1 MFSRRVIL
9 SLTTAAVTIVAG
21 LAMTGSP
28 GAVPES
34 QSTVVKATLRNG
46 LRVVIVRNTLAPVIS
61 TDLTYLV
68 GSRDDPASVPGMA
81 HAQEHMMFRG
91 TKNLST
97 SELGTVATALGGDF
111 NAETSPTLTQFEFT
125 VPASNVDAVLR
136 IESDRMRDILD
147 AQSEWQN
154 ERGAIEQEVQSDLSS
169 PGNDYY
175 SDAQKIAFAG
185 TSYAHNG
192 VGTRAAF
199 DRLTGPELKAFYRRW
214 YAPNNAVFVI
224 AGDVDPAALLAQ
236 IRSRFESIP
245 ARVVPAHADAPL
257 RPLHRVVL
265 QRPTTLVYPLASV
278 GFRMPGIRSPDFVAS
293 YLLQQV
299 LQSPRGA
306 LRALV
311 DSGEALD
318 GEWISMP
325 YVPQAQLAFATAAL
339 GPGGDPAAMARRLEA
354 IATDYARHGVPRE
367 LFETTKRQ
375 TIASQELSR
384 NSISSLA
391 SDWATT
397 IADDGEPSIEREQQL
412 IANVSLEDVNR
423 VAKRYLDVRGAIIG
437 ALTPSA
443 NASQS
448 APPAPPPQGPEKPLG
463 AQPPVTHLPDWAA
476 DLVRN
481 IAVPPSSLAPKQM
494 KLANGIT
501 LIVQTESISDSVFL
515 LGNVRTN
522 PALQEPSGKEGV
534 SAVLAAMYDYGS
546 ATRDR
551 TAYQRAQDDLDTQI
565 SAGSDF
571 GLQTTSQS
579 ARSAI
584 ALLADSELRPRFDM
598 ATFEAA
604 RRRTIE
610 QLGTSLNST
619 GTIASRRSASK
630 LLPAGDPAL
639 RQPTIESLQALTLD
653 DVTAYYAQTMRPD
666 LTTISVV
673 GNISAEA
680 AQSAVESAF
689 GAWQAT
695 GNVPELDLAA
705 VPLNAPADVSVA
717 IPSGGQDDVTFEQIV
732 TLDRSSADYY
742 PLQLGNAMLGGG
754 SLGPEQSRLFRDLRQ
769 EAGLVYSI
777 NSELSV
783 DKTRSQFSIHYACL
797 PQNRERIGTLI
808 DAEIAK
814 LKTEPAG
821 DFELSLAKASIVR
834 RTLIGDSSENSI
846 ASSLLDDASNGYPL
860 DQDRLDARHIIDTG
874 AASVQSAFSTY
885 IHPENFVRV
894 VVGPV

>member
-1 MFSRRVIL
+1 MFYRRMLGTAAIAVVIACAGA
-9 SLTTAAVTIVAG
+9 TTASAV
-21 LAMTGSP
+21 SP
-28 GAVPES
+28 S
-34 QSTVVKATLRNG
+34 QSTVLKATLRNG

-68 GSRDDPASVPGMA
+68 GSRDDPTGVPGMA

-111 NAETSPTLTQFEFT
+111 NAETSPTLTQYEFT

-185 TSYAHNG
+185 TPYAHPG

-199 DRLTGPELKAFYRRW
+199 DRLTGPELKAFYRKW

-224 AGDVDPAALLAQ
+224 AGDVDPPSLLAQ
-236 IRSRFESIP
+236 IKSRFESIP
-245 ARVVPAHADAPL
+245 ARVVPAHQSVPLAPL
-257 RPLHRVVL
+257 RRTVL

-278 GFRMPGIRSPDFVAS
+278 GFRMPGVRSPDFVAS

-318 GEWISMP
+318 GQWISMP
-325 YVPQAQLAFATAAL
+325 YVPEAQLAFATAAL
-339 GPGGDPAAMARRLEA
+339 GPGGDPAAMARRLES
-354 IATDYARHGVPRE
+354 IATQYARHGVPRE

-375 TIASQELSR
+375 TIAGQELSR
-384 NSISSLA
+384 NSIASLA

-397 IADDGEPSIEREQQL
+397 IADDGEPSIEREQEL
-412 IANVSLEDVNR
+412 IANVSLADVNR
-423 VAKRYLDVRGAIIG
+423 VAKRYLDVRSAIVG

-463 AQPPVTHLPDWAA
+463 SQPPVTHLPDWAA
-476 DLVRN
+476 DLVSN
-481 IAVPPSSLAPKQM
+481 IVVPPSSLAPKQM
-494 KLANGIT
+494 KLSNGMT
-501 LIVQTESISDSVFL
+501 LIVQPEAISDSVFL
-515 LGNVRTN
+515 FGSVHTSA
-522 PALQEPSGKEGV
+522 ALQEPAGKEGV
-534 SAVLAAMYDYGS
+534 SAVLAAIYDYGTQ
-546 ATRDR
+546 TRDR
-551 TAYQRAQDDLDTQI
+551 TSFQRAQDDLDTQI
-565 SAGSDF
+565 SSGSDF
-571 GLQTTSQS
+571 GLQTTSKS
-579 ARSAI
+579 AARAI
-584 ALLADSELRPRFDM
+584 ALLAESELKPRLDK
-598 ATFEAA
+598 ATFEQA
-604 RRRTIE
+604 RERTIA

-619 GTIASRRSASK
+619 GTVASRRAASK

-639 RQPTIESLQALTLD
+639 RQPTIEGLQALTLD

-666 LTTISVV
+666 LATIAVV
-673 GNISAEA
+673 GNITPEA
-680 AQSAVESAF
+680 ARAAVERAF
-689 GAWQAT
+689 SGWHAT
-695 GNVPELDLAA
+695 GAPPVLELPAI
-705 VPLNAPADVSVA
+705 PLNLPADVSVE
-717 IPSGGQDDVTFEQIV
+717 IPSGTQDDVTFRQIV
-732 TLDRSSADYY
+732 ALDRSSPDYY

-777 NSELSV
+777 ASELSV
-783 DKTRSQFSIHYACL
+783 DKTRSQISIHFACL
-797 PQNRERIGTLI
+797 PGNRARIGSLI
-808 DAEIAK
+808 DDEIAK
-814 LKTEPAG
+814 FKTEPAG

-834 RTLIGDSSENSI
+834 RTLIADSSESSI
-846 ASSLLDDASNGYPL
+846 GSSLLGDASGGYPL
-860 DQDRLDARHIIDTG
+860 DQNRIDARQIIATD
-874 AASVQSAFSTY
+874 ASSVRKAFSTY
-885 IHPENFVRV
+885 VHPENFVRV
-894 VVGPV
+894 VVGPK

>member
-1 MFSRRVIL
+1 MFYRRML
-9 SLTTAAVTIVAG
+9 GTAAVAVVIACAG
-21 LAMTGSP
+21 AMPVSAVSTSP
-28 GAVPES
+28 
-34 QSTVVKATLRNG
+34 STVLKATLRNG

-68 GSRDDPASVPGMA
+68 GSRDDPAGVPGMA

-111 NAETSPTLTQFEFT
+111 NAETSPTLTQYEFT

-154 ERGAIEQEVQSDLSS
+154 ERGAIEQEVQGDLSS

-175 SDAQKIAFAG
+175 TDAQKIAFAG
-185 TSYAHNG
+185 TSYAHPG

-199 DRLTGPELKAFYRRW
+199 DRLTGPQLKAFYRKW

-224 AGDVDPAALLAQ
+224 AGDVDPPALLAQ
-236 IRSRFESIP
+236 IKSRFESIP
-245 ARVVPAHADAPL
+245 PRAVPAHASAPLAPL
-257 RPLHRVVL
+257 RRTVL

-306 LRALV
+306 LRGLV

-325 YVPQAQLAFATAAL
+325 YVPEAQLAFATAAL
-339 GPGGDPAAMARRLEA
+339 GPGGDPAAMARRLES
-354 IATDYARHGVPRE
+354 IATQYARHGVPRE

-375 TIASQELSR
+375 TIAGQELSR
-384 NSISSLA
+384 NSISALA

-397 IADDGEPSIEREQQL
+397 IADDGEPSIEREQEL
-412 IANVSLEDVNR
+412 IANVSLADVNR
-423 VAKRYLDVRGAIIG
+423 VAKRYLDVRSAIVG

-463 AQPPVTHLPDWAA
+463 AQPPVTQLPDWAS
-476 DLVRN
+476 DLVSN
-481 IAVPPSSLAPKQM
+481 IVVPPSSLAPKQM
-494 KLANGIT
+494 KLSNGMR
-501 LIVQTESISDSVFL
+501 LIVQPETISDSVFL
-515 LGNVRTN
+515 FGNVRTN
-522 PALQEPSGKEGV
+522 PALQEPPGKEGV
-534 SAVLAAMYDYGS
+534 SAVLDAMYDYGTQ
-546 ATRDR
+546 TRDR
-551 TAYQRAQDDLDTQI
+551 TAFRRAQDDLDTQI
-565 SAGSDF
+565 SSGSDF
-571 GLQTTSQS
+571 GLQTTSRNAS
-579 ARSAI
+579 SAI
-584 ALLADSELRPRFDM
+584 ALLAESELKPRFDK
-598 ATFEAA
+598 ATFEQA
-604 RRRTIE
+604 RERTIA

-619 GTIASRRSASK
+619 GTVASRRAASK

-639 RQPTIESLQALTLD
+639 RQPTIEGLRALTLD

-666 LTTISVV
+666 LATITIV
-673 GNISAEA
+673 GNITPEA
-680 AQSAVESAF
+680 ARTAVERAF
-689 GAWQAT
+689 GRWQAT
-695 GNVPELDLAA
+695 DVTPALELSAI
-705 VPLNAPADVSVA
+705 PLNAPADVGVE
-717 IPSGGQDDVTFEQIV
+717 IPSSTQDDVTFRQIV
-732 TLDRSSADYY
+732 TLDRSSPDYY

-777 NSELSV
+777 SSELSV
-783 DKTRSQFSIHYACL
+783 DKTRAQFSIHFACL
-797 PQNRERIGTLI
+797 PGNRARIGSLI

-814 LKTEPAG
+814 LKAEPAG

-834 RTLIGDSSENSI
+834 RTLIADASETSI
-846 ASSLLDDASNGYPL
+846 GGTLLGNASSGYPL
-860 DQDRLDARHIIDTG
+860 DQNRIDARQIIATD
-874 AASVQSAFSTY
+874 ASSVQKAFSTY
-885 IHPENFVRV
+885 VHPENFVRV
-894 VVGPV
+894 VVGAP